1 MFFQILDAKGETKG
15 AIALLQKAAT
25 LEPDSKTIQ
34 QDLAK
39 LIIKQRREEHNEKE
53 MYQKMLGQ
61 AKKLE
66 NKPQSKQR
74 PQSTDVTKVS
84 SSSFVFWNGIPEMQ
98 TLRVFVWKNG
108 TNRVTLLKAWK
119 TLEWIA

>member
-1 MFFQILDAKGETKG
+1 M
-15 AIALLQKAAT
+15 
-25 LEPDSKTIQ
+25 EPDSKTIQ

-74 PQSTDVTKVS
+74 PQSNDVTKVRNLINKKK
-84 SSSFVFWNGIPEMQ
+84 FNIKKIFKFQ
-98 TLRVFVWKNG
+98 LK
-108 TNRVTLLKAWK
+108 LLGYIMGSILIGVAGVAMYRYKY
-119 TLEWIA
+119 